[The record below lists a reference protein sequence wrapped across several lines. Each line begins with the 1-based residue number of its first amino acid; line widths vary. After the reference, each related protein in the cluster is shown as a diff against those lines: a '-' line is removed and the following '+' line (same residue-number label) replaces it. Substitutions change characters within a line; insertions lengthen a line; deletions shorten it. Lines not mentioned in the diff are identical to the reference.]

1 MVQYGPSLRRRPL
14 VLVSPRSIDK
24 FQLRRKLI
32 QAKSESYR
40 IPTPSTTRVKQANES
55 KYLPRMLDR
64 VSLSCMI
71 YPFLN
76 LGAAFTFSCA
86 IDRARGSQWQYVD
99 LQVFREK

>member
-1 MVQYGPSLRRRPL
+1 MTRDRFLHTIRTTNALLENTFEFEFFKSYCSVVQYGPSLRRRPL

-55 KYLPRMLDR
+55 KYL
-64 VSLSCMI
+64 
-71 YPFLN
+71 
-76 LGAAFTFSCA
+76 LGCSIA
-86 IDRARGSQWQYVD
+86 
-99 LQVFREK
+99 